1 MRDATTAAVFAD
13 TSIADLIA
21 AAGGVRAA
29 ARRLG
34 VSDRAVRLRRD
45 RERLAALERAQA
57 ATASHAPALDHQA
70 LAEALAAALA
80 PVLRTAA
87 PAIVIPAE
95 TTPGKAQDTA
105 PPASP
110 RPGSPAA
117 PEETKTASPREA
129 AAKIDPS
136 RLLVFGDFHAPYSH
150 RDAVSFLRAVRD
162 ALEPTAVICTGD
174 EIDAQALSAFG
185 ANPNLPSAG
194 DELQMARLHLL
205 ELHGLFPTLHLVRSN
220 HGQRMQRA
228 ARAAGVP
235 AGALVCPGDLLFG
248 ERLPDGRIVR
258 PKGIGLGWTWHAE
271 IELSLPGV
279 GRTVVAHDLGTRL
292 DRIALEEGV
301 SVIQGDHH
309 KLAGVQ
315 WIQTRTGT
323 RFTAAAGC
331 LIDPRSPAFAYDRR
345 GARRPVLGCLSVE
358 DGVPRFIPMILN
370 ERNRWTGF
378 LD

>member
-1 MRDATTAAVFAD
+1 
-13 TSIADLIA
+13 
-21 AAGGVRAA
+21 
-29 ARRLG
+29 
-34 VSDRAVRLRRD
+34 
-45 RERLAALERAQA
+45 
-57 ATASHAPALDHQA
+57 
-70 LAEALAAALA
+70 
-80 PVLRTAA
+80 
-87 PAIVIPAE
+87 
-95 TTPGKAQDTA
+95 
-105 PPASP
+105 
-110 RPGSPAA
+110 
-117 PEETKTASPREA
+117 
-129 AAKIDPS
+129 
-136 RLLVFGDFHAPYSH
+136 LLVFGDLHAPFGH
-150 RDAVSFLRAVRD
+150 RDAMAFLRAVRD
-162 ALEPTAVICTGD
+162 ALEPTAVLCTGD
-174 EIDAQALSAFG
+174 EIDAQALSSFG

-194 DELQMARLHLL
+194 DELRMARLHLL

-220 HGQRMQRA
+220 HGQRLQRA

-235 AGALVCPGDLLFG
+235 AGALVCPGDLIFG

-258 PKGIGLGWTWHAE
+258 PKGVGLGWTWHAE

-331 LIDPRSPAFAYDRR
+331 LIDPRSPAFAYDKR

-358 DGVPRFIPMILN
+358 DGVPRFIPMLLD
-370 ERNRWTGF
+370 ERGRWTGF
-378 LD
+378 LR

>member
-1 MRDATTAAVFAD
+1 MRDAAHPDAAPQ
-13 TSIADLIA
+13 SIASIIA

-34 VSDRAVRLRRD
+34 ISDRAVRLRRD
-45 RERLAALERAQA
+45 RERLAALERPAPA
-57 ATASHAPALDHQA
+57 PAPALDANA
-70 LAEALAAALA
+70 LAAALAAALA
-80 PVLRTAA
+80 PVLRPSA

-95 TTPGKAQDTA
+95 TPPGVAQDA

-110 RPGSPAA
+110 PLPGA
-117 PEETKTASPREA
+117 PEAPEAPRALSPREA
-129 AAKIDPS
+129 AAKINPE
-136 RLLVFGDFHAPYSH
+136 RLMVFGDLHAPFAH
-150 RDAVSFLRAVRD
+150 RGAAAFLRAVRD
-162 ALEPTAVICTGD
+162 AFEPTAVICTGD

-185 ANPNLPSAG
+185 ANPNLPSAS
-194 DELQMARLHLL
+194 DELRMARLHLL
-205 ELHGLFPTLHLVRSN
+205 EIHDLFPTLYLVRSN

-228 ARAAGVP
+228 AKAAGLP
-235 AGALVCPGDLLFG
+235 AGALLCPGDILFG

-258 PKGIGLGWTWHAE
+258 PKGIGLGWSWHGE
-271 IELSLPGV
+271 IELDLPGV

-331 LIDPRSPAFAYDRR
+331 LIDPRSPAFNYDRK
-345 GARRPVLGCLSVE
+345 GARRPVLGCLVVE
-358 DGVPRFIPMILN
+358 GGVPRFIPLLTDDDG
-370 ERNRWTGF
+370 RWTGF
-378 LD
+378 LA